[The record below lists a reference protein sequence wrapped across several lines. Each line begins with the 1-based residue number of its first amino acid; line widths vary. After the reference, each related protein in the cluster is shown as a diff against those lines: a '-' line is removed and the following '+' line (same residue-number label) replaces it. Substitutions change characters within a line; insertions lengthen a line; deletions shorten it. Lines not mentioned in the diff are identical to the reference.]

1 MPRKTNH
8 TVSPRIAP
16 TKVPNASTK
25 EPTNIPT
32 YEKPSFGSTILQGFA
47 LGTGQSLAFNM
58 FRSDPAKDAVK
69 DPVSKD
75 AVKDPVKDP
84 VKEINYKEFV
94 HCIKDNPY
102 EDCKQYLNL

>member
-16 TKVPNASTK
+16 ANAPANAQTKVPANA
-25 EPTNIPT
+25 PT

-58 FRSDPAKDAVK
+58 FRSDPV
-69 DPVSKD
+69 KD